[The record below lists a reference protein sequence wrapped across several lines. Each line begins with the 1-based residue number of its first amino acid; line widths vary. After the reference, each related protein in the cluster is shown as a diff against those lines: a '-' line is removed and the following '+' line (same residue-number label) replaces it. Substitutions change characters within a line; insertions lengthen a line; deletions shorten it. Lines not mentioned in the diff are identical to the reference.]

1 MTPQEIRKISKKLS
15 LLLRHKP
22 ELYGLTLDRQGWCEV
37 DALLAAFRQNGQIL
51 PQEVLETV
59 VSQNDKRRFSFS
71 EDGRRI
77 RANQG
82 HSIDVDLGYEAMQ
95 PPETLYH
102 GTATRF
108 LDRIFEVGLQ
118 KQQRHHVHLSPD
130 VETASKV
137 GARHGKLAI
146 LSIDANRMAD
156 DGHIFYRSANGVWL
170 TDKVPVKYFQLYE
183 VPPTTNRA
191 PKELE

>member
-1 MTPQEIRKISKKLS
+1 MNPQDIKKISKKLS

-37 DALLAAFRQNGQIL
+37 DALLAAFRQNGQPL
-51 PQEVLETV
+51 QQEVLETV
-59 VSQNDKRRFSFS
+59 VSLNDKKRFSFS

-82 HSIDVDLGYEAMQ
+82 HSIDIELGYEAVS

-108 LDRIFEVGLQ
+108 LDRIFKSGLQ
-118 KQQRHHVHLSPD
+118 KQKRHHVHLSPD
-130 VETASKV
+130 LETASKV
-137 GARHGKLAI
+137 GVRHGKLAI
-146 LSIDANRMAD
+146 LSIDARQMAI
-156 DGHIFYRSANGVWL
+156 DGHLFYRSPNGVWL
-170 TDKVPVKYFQLYE
+170 TDQVPVGYFQLWK
-183 VPPTTNRA
+183 A
-191 PKELE
+191 PVDN